1 MEAKVFLT
9 GNLGNDAQVTNFS
22 NGNAVIEFSVA
33 TNHFYTDKKGE
44 SQQKT
49 AWHDCKRYVREV
61 SPTFIE
67 KLTKGSAVVVA
78 GTLSYE
84 EYAKEISRTKSVN
97 IKRAYIDVK
106 EISLG

>member
-33 TNHFYTDKKGE
+33 TNVFYTDKNGE
-44 SQQKT
+44 AQQKT
-49 AWHDCKRYVREV
+49 SWHDCKRYVREV
-61 SPTFIE
+61 SSSFTE
-67 KLTKGSAVVVA
+67 KLTKGSTVVVA
-78 GTLSYE
+78 GALNYE
-84 EYAKEISRTKSVN
+84 EYAKAISKTKSVS

-106 EISLG
+106 EIALV

>member
-33 TNHFYTDKKGE
+33 TNHYYTDKKGE
-44 SQQKT
+44 AQQT
-49 AWHDCKRYVREV
+49 TSWHDCKRYVREV
-61 SPTFIE
+61 NAAFVE
-67 KLTKGSAVVVA
+67 KLSKGTTIVVA
-78 GTLSYE
+78 GTLNYE
-84 EYAKEISRTKSVN
+84 EYTKEISKTKSVN

-106 EISLG
+106 EISLA

>member
-33 TNHFYTDKKGE
+33 ANYFYTDKNGE
-44 SQQKT
+44 AQQKT
-49 AWHDCKRYVREV
+49 TWHDCKRYVREV
-61 SPTFIE
+61 NTAFIE
-67 KLTKGSAVVVA
+67 KLTKGKTIVVA
-78 GTLSYE
+78 GTLNYE
-84 EYAKEISRTKSVN
+84 EYAKEISKSKSVN

-106 EISLG
+106 EVSLT